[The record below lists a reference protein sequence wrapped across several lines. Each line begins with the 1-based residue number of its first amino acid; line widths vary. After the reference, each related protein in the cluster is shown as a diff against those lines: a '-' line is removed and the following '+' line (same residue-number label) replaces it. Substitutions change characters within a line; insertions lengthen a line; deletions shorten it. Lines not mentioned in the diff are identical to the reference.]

1 MKCKSGR
8 PLRSTFD
15 GLIFWGITHV
25 RVVDLKNAQDRII
38 TLGSL
43 KKKLGT
49 KKYGRIFPEVEL
61 SGFYEHGDYRIEAWG
76 SAHS

>member
-15 GLIFWGITHV
+15 GLIFWGITHA
-25 RVVDLKNAQDRII
+25 RVIDLKNAQDRIV

-43 KKKLGT
+43 EKKLPP
-49 KKYGRIFPEVEL
+49 KKYERVLGEL
-61 SGFYEHGDYRIEAWG
+61 EISGFYEHGSYRVEAWAV
-76 SAHS
+76 S